1 MAESAGSALTWPDFA
16 ILAASLAALVVIGGA
31 FSREQQATED
41 FFLAR
46 RRIPWWAACLSFL
59 ATEISA
65 VTIIA
70 VPATAYSE
78 NWEYGQ
84 FFVGSSLAK
93 FAVAFLFIPAF
104 YRFNCTT
111 IYEFLLFRF
120 GQASQVTSSIFFFI
134 TRLLGSGVRL
144 MAAALAVAVLIGWPL
159 WATIAL
165 FTVVS
170 IAYIGLGGVKAV
182 VWTNVFQ
189 ATMFLLGG
197 ALTVGFL
204 VWRTDGGI
212 GAMVGT
218 AAEAGR
224 LSVINWGPAPGAP
237 DFWHRVLT
245 DPNIFWLAILNG
257 FVGSMAAFGTD
268 FDLMQR
274 LLTVETRGESQRTL
288 SLTPLGT
295 LVTLLLYL
303 AIGAGLFTY
312 YAQHPGVS
320 LPRPDEIFPYFIRTV
335 MPVVLRGVMLT
346 AIVLASIDSP
356 LGSLSASFV
365 TDIYRPLIAPG
376 RTARLGF
383 LLLRQDP
390 LARLQDRGGY
400 LRLPP
405 RRLPPG
411 APHPAAGES
420 RQRGRHDRHGR
431 GQPRAP
437 RARRGRRH
445 RLCLVVAGHPGHGGH
460 HGAGA
465 AALPGAR
472 SRPPFTARGGPRAI
486 RSGGGSRTSPGRRP
500 HPPPRR
506 SRVPDRGGLAFGRQ
520 VPGLSHDRLGGRAL
534 RRTGVHRERGRRR
547 LRPGRARLRRPAR
560 RPQSSVRARQDR
572 VLLCGLRGRVDHLR
586 LRPRRVLRAA

>member
-16 ILAASLAALVVIGGA
+16 ILAASLAALVLIGGA

-65 VTIIA
+65 VTIIS

-84 FFVGSSLAK
+84 FFIGSSLAK
-93 FAVAFLFIPAF
+93 LAVAFLFIPAF

-144 MAAALAVAVLIGWPL
+144 MVAALAVAVLIGWPL
-159 WATIAL
+159 WATITL

-189 ATMFLLGG
+189 ASMFLVGG

-204 VWRTDGGI
+204 FWRIDGGV
-212 GAMVGT
+212 GAMLGT

-376 RTARLGF
+376 RTDRHYLLVSRVAVVGFGLALAALAWGFSFFDKILWLAFKIAGVTFGSLLGVF
-383 LLLRQDP
+383 LLGLLTRLRANHANVVAMIVMAVVNLVLLVLSEAGVIAFAWSWLVILGTLGTMVLAP
-390 LARLQDRGGY
+390 LLSPVLD
-400 LRLPP
+400 
-405 RRLPPG
+405 
-411 APHPAAGES
+411 
-420 RQRGRHDRHGR
+420 RGRH
-431 GQPRAP
+431 
-437 RARRGRRH
+437 
-445 RLCLVVAGHPGHGGH
+445 
-460 HGAGA
+460 
-465 AALPGAR
+465 
-472 SRPPFTARGGPRAI
+472 
-486 RSGGGSRTSPGRRP
+486 
-500 HPPPRR
+500 
-506 SRVPDRGGLAFGRQ
+506 
-520 VPGLSHDRLGGRAL
+520 
-534 RRTGVHRERGRRR
+534 
-547 LRPGRARLRRPAR
+547 LRPEANPAR
-560 RPQSSVRARQDR
+560 
-572 VLLCGLRGRVDHLR
+572 
-586 LRPRRVLRAA
+586 